1 MKQSVPTLCFHCGLP
16 CVEEDR
22 YQAKVLE
29 QTRTMCCPGC
39 KAVAEAIVAN
49 GLQDYYR
56 FRSEPGSTAPIDLL
70 ASIEGFDIFDDKQL
84 QEEFVYQQ
92 GTASQIQLTIEGI
105 SCAACG
111 WLIEKRLA
119 GLPGIQK
126 VAVNVASHR
135 AIVSWQTGIT
145 KLSIILSEIKKIGYQ
160 AQPFEADQ
168 HEVSLQKEHKSYL
181 KRLGVTGL
189 ITMQVMMLALGLY
202 FGVFGNLDEA
212 TKNFFHWVSL
222 LLTTP
227 IVIYSASVFYT
238 SATKAILA
246 RSVNMDVPISIA
258 IIATYLA
265 SAWATLQQQGQ
276 VYFES
281 VCMFIFL
288 LLISRYLEQN
298 ARRKSAQISANMLG
312 YMPLAA
318 TVIDG
323 TEQQHCLAKK
333 LQVGQRV
340 LVKAGETI
348 PIDGLIINGHGQVDE
363 AMLSGEFEP
372 VDKQPLDTVY
382 AGTVNH
388 SGTFELEVKSTL
400 KHALVNQIVRLQE
413 MAMASKPRIAMQA
426 DILSRYFVAA
436 VLTIAALTF
445 SYWYM
450 QGDSNALWI
459 TVSVLVATCPCA
471 LALATPSALSCA
483 MATLNKNGILLKR
496 ADTLEKINQLNTLVV
511 DKTGT
516 LTEGKFAISGLSNF
530 STLTDAEIVQLAA
543 SLEAYSE
550 HPIGKAFVTQ
560 MPLKAVT
567 QVSVEPGRGI
577 IGCIDGEVYRIG
589 SAEFMTQPINNNI
602 KDHRVFLQHDGQ
614 LLSAFTLSD
623 ELKTDAAD
631 FIQHFKHMTLLL
643 LSGDSEK
650 NVSSIAEKLHIKDW
664 NAGQTPEQKLA
675 KIKALQESGHGIL
688 MLGDG
693 INDGPVLAQADVS
706 IAVSN
711 ASDLARNAADIILM
725 QHKLTDIEYLF
736 VMAKLTRRTIR
747 QNIVW
752 ALAYNIAVLPLAVT
766 GYLSPWMAVIG
777 MSLSSIVVVWNST
790 TLLTRSGK

>member
-1 MKQSVPTLCFHCGLP
+1 MNQSVSTSCYHCGLP
-16 CVEEDR
+16 CVGDNKYCATILDKAR
-22 YQAKVLE
+22 P
-29 QTRTMCCPGC
+29 MCCPGC

-49 GLQDYYR
+49 GLEDYYR
-56 FRSEPGSTAPIDLL
+56 FRSEPGVTAPIDILTGL
-70 ASIEGFDIFDDKQL
+70 EGLTIFDDKQL
-84 QEEFVYQQ
+84 QEEFVYHQ
-92 GTASQIQLTIEGI
+92 GTTSQIQLTIEGI

-119 GLPGIQK
+119 SLPGIQK

-135 AIVSWQTGIT
+135 AIISWQTELT
-145 KLSIILSEIKKIGYQ
+145 KLSTILAEVRKIGYQ
-160 AQPFEADQ
+160 AQPFEASQ
-168 HEVSLQKEHKSYL
+168 HEVSLQKEHKNYL

-202 FGVFGNLDEA
+202 FGVFGNLDEP

-227 IVIYSASVFYT
+227 IVIYSASVFYG
-238 SATKAILA
+238 SALKALLA

-258 IIATYLA
+258 IIAIYLA
-265 SAWATLQQQGQ
+265 STWATLQQQGP

-288 LLISRYLEQN
+288 LLVSRYLEQN
-298 ARRKSAQISANMLG
+298 ARRKAAQISANMLG

-318 TVIDG
+318 TLIEG
-323 TEQQHCLAKK
+323 TEHSQCLAKK

-348 PIDGLIINGHGQVDE
+348 PIDGIIMQGHGQVDE

-372 VDKQPLDTVY
+372 IDKGPQDTVY

-388 SGTFELEVKSTL
+388 SGTFELAVKSTL

-413 MAMASKPRIAMQA
+413 MAMASKPRIALQA
-426 DILSRYFVAA
+426 DLLSRYFVAV
-436 VLTIAALTF
+436 VLAISALTYA
-445 SYWYM
+445 YWYFV
-450 QGDSNALWI
+450 DDANALWI
-459 TVSVLVATCPCA
+459 TVAVLVATCPCA

-496 ADTLEKINQLNTLVV
+496 ADTLEKLNQIDTLVL

-516 LTEGKFAISGLSNF
+516 LTQGKFAISAFCNLSSLNNNDV
-530 STLTDAEIVQLAA
+530 LQLAA

-550 HPIGKAFVTQ
+550 HPIAKAFVTAL
-560 MPLKAVT
+560 PLKTVT
-567 QVSVEPGRGI
+567 KVSVEPGRGI
-577 IGCIDGEVYRIG
+577 RGYIDGRLCEIG
-589 SAEFMTQPINNNI
+589 SPEFMTLAVDDKI
-602 KDHRVFLQHDGQ
+602 KDHRVFLQHDGK
-614 LLSAFTLSD
+614 LLAAFQLSD
-623 ELKTDAAD
+623 ELKEDAAD
-631 FIQHFKHMTLLL
+631 FIKLFKHMKLIL
-643 LSGDSEK
+643 LSGDSPQ
-650 NVSSIAEKLHIKDW
+650 NVMSIANKLHIE
-664 NAGQTPEQKLA
+664 NYFSRQTPEKKLL
-675 KIKALQESGHGIL
+675 KIRELQRNGHSIL

-706 IAVSN
+706 IAVGN

-725 QHKLTDIEYLF
+725 QHKLTDIEHLF
-736 VMAKLTRRTIR
+736 AMALLTRRTIR
-747 QNIVW
+747 QNIAW
-752 ALAYNIAVLPLAVT
+752 ALAYNISVLPLAII

-790 TLLTRSGK
+790 TLLNRSR

>member
-1 MKQSVPTLCFHCGLP
+1 MQHSVATSCFHCGLP
-16 CVEEDR
+16 CLAENS
-22 YQAKVLE
+22 YQATILD
-29 QTRTMCCPGC
+29 QTRPMCCPGC

-56 FRSEPGSTAPIDLL
+56 FRSEPGTTAPIDLL
-70 ASIEGFDIFDDKQL
+70 ASIEGLDIYDDKQL
-84 QEEFVYQQ
+84 QEEFVFQQ

-126 VAVNVASHR
+126 VAVNVAAHR

-145 KLSIILSEIKKIGYQ
+145 KLSTILTEIKKIGYQ
-160 AQPFEADQ
+160 AQPFEANQ
-168 HEVSLQKEHKSYL
+168 HELGLQKEHKSYL

-202 FGVFGNLDEA
+202 FGVFGNLDEP

-258 IIATYLA
+258 IIASYLA

-312 YMPLAA
+312 YMPLTA
-318 TVIDG
+318 TLIEG
-323 TEQQHCLAKK
+323 SEQQQCLAKK

-340 LVKAGETI
+340 LVKAGEII
-348 PIDGLIINGHGQVDE
+348 PIDGLIINGFGKVDE
-363 AMLSGEFEP
+363 ALLTGEFEP
-372 VDKQPLDTVY
+372 VAKGPQDTVY

-388 SGTFELEVKSTL
+388 SGTFEVEVKSTL

-413 MAMASKPRIAMQA
+413 LAMASKPRIAMQA
-426 DILSRYFVAA
+426 DLLSRYFVAA
-436 VLTIAALTF
+436 VLTISAVTYA
-445 SYWYM
+445 YWHM
-450 QGDSNALWI
+450 QGDNDALWI

-471 LALATPSALSCA
+471 LGLATPSALSCA

-496 ADTLEKINQLNTLVV
+496 ADTLEKINLLDTLVL

-516 LTEGKFAISGLSNF
+516 LTQGKFKITAISNF
-530 STLTDAEIVQLAA
+530 SLLTDVEIMQLAA

-550 HPIGKAFVTQ
+550 HPIAKAFITD
-560 MPLKAVT
+560 MPLKT
-567 QVSVEPGRGI
+567 TEQVSIEAGRGV
-577 IGCIDGEVYRIG
+577 IGCIEGKVYRIG
-589 SAEFMTQPINNNI
+589 SAEFMTLTVNEMI
-602 KDHRVFLQHDGQ
+602 KHHRVFLQCDEQ
-614 LLSAFTLSD
+614 LVSAFTLSD
-623 ELKTDAAD
+623 ELKADAAE
-631 FIQHFKHMTLLL
+631 FIKMFRDKKLIL
-643 LSGDSEK
+643 LSGDSPQ
-650 NVSSIAEKLHIKDW
+650 NVAAIAQELHIE
-664 NAGQTPEQKLA
+664 NYLSRQTPEQKLN
-675 KIKALQESGHGIL
+675 KIQELQKNGHHVL

-706 IAVSN
+706 IAVGN

-725 QHKLTDIEYLF
+725 QHKLTDIEQLF
-736 VMAKLTRRTIR
+736 AMALLTRRTIR
-747 QNIVW
+747 QNIAW
-752 ALAYNIAVLPLAVT
+752 ALAYNIAVLPLAMT

-790 TLLTRSGK
+790 TLLNRFR